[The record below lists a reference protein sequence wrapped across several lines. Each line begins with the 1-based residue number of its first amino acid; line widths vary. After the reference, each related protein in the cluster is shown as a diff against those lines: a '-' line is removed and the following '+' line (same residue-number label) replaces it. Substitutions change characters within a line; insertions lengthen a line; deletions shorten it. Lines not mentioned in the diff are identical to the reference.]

1 MSVITYQ
8 NIPVIA
14 SSPRGNFYYA
24 AATNATISAQNRLEA
39 SRILAP
45 NQNNNYRIGGELN
58 SKISITFA
66 AVNKSK
72 GSDTWNFA
80 SGVLN
85 DLTGQS
91 GTNIIIGGN
100 TFSGCYLESVSLDI
114 APFSPVMVS
123 ADFTCLNP
131 PTGTAF
137 SGSGVGF
144 TDNLTDSIAYG
155 FYTVITNG
163 TTFSDAN
170 RESISYKIN
179 CDRSYTTSIGRTS
192 PNNAFLNG
200 VEKEL
205 NIKCHN
211 IGAYIN
217 YSGYGGIINIDPKN
231 ISGQSIVSGGFGMSA
246 NCKLVSQ
253 NISVQ
258 EGDVL
263 MADISLREVVL

>member
-1 MSVITYQ
+1 MPVISYNNTP
-8 NIPVIA
+8 IIA
-14 SSPRGNFYYA
+14 SSPFGTSYYA
-24 AATNATISAQNRLEA
+24 AATNVSISVQNRLEA
-39 SRILAP
+39 SRVLAS
-45 NQNNNYRIGGELN
+45 NQNNNFRIGGELS
-58 SKISITFA
+58 SKISVTFA
-66 AVNKSK
+66 ASNKSK
-72 GSDTWNFA
+72 GSDSWNFA
-80 SGVLN
+80 SGVLR

-100 TFSGCYLESVSLDI
+100 TFSGCYLDGASLDI
-114 APFSPVMVS
+114 APFAPVMVS

-131 PTGTAF
+131 PTGSLF
-137 SGSGVGF
+137 SGSGSGF
-144 TDNLTDSIAYG
+144 SDDLTDSIAYG
-155 FYTVITNG
+155 FYTVVTNG
-163 TTFSDAN
+163 TEFSDSN

-192 PNNAFLNG
+192 PNNTFLNG

-205 NIKCHN
+205 TIRCHN
-211 IGAYIN
+211 IARYIN

-231 ISGQSIVSGGFGMSA
+231 VSGQSIMSGGFGMSA

-253 NISVQ
+253 NISAQ